1 MKGGIVLEEMLYTVS
16 EASKIMKTNPAY
28 VYELI
33 HAGLIPVL
41 KLGSIKIR
49 RTALMEFLEKYEGYD
64 LTNPSEIK
72 KFEPGGSKR

>member
-1 MKGGIVLEEMLYTVS
+1 MEDVLYTVT
-16 EASKIMKTNPAY
+16 EASKLIKTNPAY

-49 RTALMEFLEKYEGYD
+49 RTTLLEFLEKYEGYD
-64 LTNPSEIK
+64 LTNPNDVK
-72 KFEPGGSKR
+72 KLG

>member
-1 MKGGIVLEEMLYTVS
+1 MEDMLYTVT
-16 EASKIMKTNPAY
+16 EASKIIKTNPAY

-49 RTALMEFLEKYEGYD
+49 KTALLEFLEKYEGYD
-64 LTNPSEIK
+64 LTNPSEVK
-72 KFEPGGSKR
+72 KLETGGDKK

>member
-72 KFEPGGSKR
+72 KFEPGRSKR

>member
-1 MKGGIVLEEMLYTVS
+1 MEEMLYTVT
-16 EASKIMKTNPAY
+16 EASKIIKTNPAY

-49 RTALMEFLEKYEGYD
+49 RTALLEFLEKYEGYD
-64 LTNPSEIK
+64 LTNPNDVK
-72 KFEPGGSKR
+72 KLDSGGEKK

>member
-1 MKGGIVLEEMLYTVS
+1 MEDVLYTVA
-16 EASKIMKTNPAY
+16 EAAKLIKTNPAY

-49 RTALMEFLEKYEGYD
+49 RSALLEFLEKYEGYD
-64 LTNPSEIK
+64 LTNPSEVK
-72 KFEPGGSKR
+72 KFEPGAYKK